1 MVDNTDKP
9 GTEASPAAPSSP
21 QPNEATPA
29 AVSSESQPT
38 GSTTD
43 SPAATSAA
51 HDGSS
56 TTAAPTGEPS
66 AASGE
71 ASGSTASGG
80 AEPGAAGEGTAQ
92 ASEGTAQASEG
103 EAGEEGDGTGADGEG
118 KKKRRRRRKKGGEAG
133 AEGAKAEGEG
143 AAAGGEGEGAAPGGE
158 NKGRAER
165 SKNRPAPPPRER
177 PAFQV
182 GEEVFGKVKTVN
194 GHSIIVDIQFGKAE
208 GIFDRS
214 ELASDDMVPEIGDR
228 FPAQVLGDGSRG
240 GFVVLTRN
248 MLREEQTKTKVEQAF
263 TDKAVVV
270 GLVTGAIKGGLEVY
284 VEGLRA
290 FAPASHV
297 DLRPGADLHYLVG
310 QQLLFFVEQ
319 YAKRGRDVVLSR
331 RTLLEED
338 AKKQRGSS
346 LAKLAPGSVVKGIV
360 RSVVEW
366 GVFVAIPEADNIEGL
381 VHNTEVSH
389 DPRARTRDLLKVGDE
404 ISVKILK
411 IDERGKLWL
420 SKRSA
425 ESDPWDE
432 FRARYAPGTR
442 HKGKVTKIAPFGAF
456 IELEPGLEG
465 LAHVSDLSLKR
476 VEDPNEIVKEGQ
488 ELQVIVA
495 SFDPSTRKI
504 GLHPVTP
511 GSEDEPKQRV
521 QPNKIIKVGI
531 VSHETGGLVVRILGA
546 TGRSARGFV
555 PAGQTGTPRGTD
567 LRKSFPLNSVHDAKV
582 LEVDPRRGEAKL
594 SLKAVGEDTE
604 RAAYSEYRQSV
615 AKVAKFGTFADLMK
629 KS

>member
-9 GTEASPAAPSSP
+9 GTEASPAANSSAP
-21 QPNEATPA
+21 QPAEPTPA
-29 AVSSESQPT
+29 AASTEAQPT

-51 HDGSS
+51 HDTSS

-66 AASGE
+66 E
-71 ASGSTASGG
+71 ASGAT
-80 AEPGAAGEGTAQ
+80 Q
-92 ASEGTAQASEG
+92 ASEASGASEG
-103 EAGEEGDGTGADGEG
+103 GEDGDATGADGEG

-133 AEGAKAEGEG
+133 AEGQPAGEG
-143 AAAGGEGEGAAPGGE
+143 AAAGEAQGEGAAQGGE
-158 NKGRAER
+158 GKGRGDR
-165 SKNRPAPPPRER
+165 GKNRPAPPPRER

-240 GFVVLTRN
+240 GYVVLTRN
-248 MLREEQTKTKVEQAF
+248 MLREELTKPKAEQAF
-263 TDKAVVV
+263 NEKAVVV

-331 RTLLEED
+331 RSLLEED

-404 ISVKILK
+404 ISVKVLK

-425 ESDPWDE
+425 ESDPWEE
-432 FRARYAPGTR
+432 FRTRYAPGTR
-442 HKGKVTKIAPFGAF
+442 HQGKITKIAPFGAF

-476 VEDPNEIVKEGQ
+476 IEDPNEIVKEGQ
-488 ELQVIVA
+488 ELSVIVA
-495 SFDPSTRKI
+495 HFDPSTRKI

-511 GSEDEPKQRV
+511 GFENEPKQRV
-521 QPNKIIKVGI
+521 QPHKIIKIAI

-567 LRKSFPLNSVHDAKV
+567 LRKGFPLNSVHDAKV

-594 SLKAVGEDTE
+594 SLKAVSEDTE

-615 AKVAKFGTFADLMK
+615 AKAAKFGTFADLMK